1 LLIYNDDSDNMAR
14 PFFGRFPPPL
24 FANCI
29 PVRKAMQT
37 KSALRFS
44 IFMFL
49 LCSMTCVKVRR
60 AAPRGRFAMV
70 AQLTTFAFHGV
81 EARPVKVQVQLSGG
95 ANNFAIVGLPD
106 KAISE
111 ARDRVHAALMAI
123 GLGLPPK
130 KVTVNLAPADLP
142 KEGGHFDL
150 PIALGLMM
158 ETGAAPRDAAD
169 GFAVIGE
176 LGLDGSIAPV
186 TGALPAAI
194 AANARELGLI
204 CPAAN
209 GAEAAWAS
217 AELEIL
223 APSSLIQLINHF
235 KGTQVLSPPQP
246 GALET
251 RPDPPDLKDVKG
263 QETAKRALEAAAA
276 GGHNLLMVG
285 PPGAGKSMLA
295 KRLPGLLPPLTPEEM
310 LEISMV
316 QSMAGLLEE
325 GRLTAA
331 RPFRAPHHSASMAA
345 MVGGGIR
352 AKPGEASLAHHGVLF
367 LDELPEFAPQVLDS
381 LRQPMETGDVLIARA
396 NFHVRYPARF
406 QLVAAMNPCRCGH
419 GKASG
424 RACGKGP
431 NCEAIYQSRVSGPML
446 DRMDI
451 AIELA
456 PVAPADLSVP
466 GSGEASA
473 AVAHRVAEARACQ
486 VERAKAETGAAA
498 VNAALP
504 DAALERIA
512 APDAEGQSLLNRA
525 AETLGFSAR
534 GYHRILRVARTLADL
549 EGETGVRR
557 RHIAEAVSY
566 RRRDGAP
573 AATQEVAFHR

>member
-1 LLIYNDDSDNMAR
+1 
-14 PFFGRFPPPL
+14 
-24 FANCI
+24 
-29 PVRKAMQT
+29 
-37 KSALRFS
+37 
-44 IFMFL
+44 
-49 LCSMTCVKVRR
+49 
-60 AAPRGRFAMV
+60 MV

-81 EARPVKVQVQLSGG
+81 EARAVTVQVQIAGG
-95 ANNFAIVGLPD
+95 ANHFAIVGLPD

-111 ARDRVHAALMAI
+111 ARERVQSALCAI

-130 KVTVNLAPADLP
+130 RVTVNLAPADLP

-150 PIALGLMM
+150 AIALGLLI
-158 ETGAAPRDAAD
+158 EVGACPRDAAD

-176 LGLDGSIAPV
+176 LGLDGSIASV
-186 TGALPAAI
+186 AGALPAAI
-194 AANARELGLI
+194 AANARGLGLI
-204 CPAAN
+204 CPAAC
-209 GAEAAWAS
+209 GPEAAWAGADIS
-217 AELEIL
+217 IL
-223 APSSLIQLINHF
+223 APKSLIQLVNHF
-235 KGTQVLSPPQP
+235 KGAQVLSPPSP
-246 GALET
+246 GAVEMQIAA
-251 RPDPPDLKDVKG
+251 PDLKDVKG
-263 QETAKRALEAAAA
+263 QESAKRALEAAAA
-276 GGHNLLMVG
+276 GGHNLLMIG

-316 QSMAGLLEE
+316 QSMAGLLEG
-325 GRLTAA
+325 GRLTRA

-345 MVGGGIR
+345 MVGGGMR

-396 NFHVRYPARF
+396 NYHVRYPARF

-424 RACGKGP
+424 RACGRGP
-431 NCEAIYQSRVSGPML
+431 NCESAYQARVSGPML

-456 PVAPADLSVP
+456 PVMPSDLAAPAA
-466 GSGEASA
+466 GESSA
-473 AVAHRVAEARACQ
+473 IVAARIAAARAVQ
-486 VERAKAETGAAA
+486 NERAAREGEGAS
-498 VNAALP
+498 VNASLP
-504 DAALERIA
+504 DSALERIA
-512 APDAEGQSLLNRA
+512 APDAEGAALLTRA

-549 EGETGVRR
+549 EGTDAVRR

-573 AATQEVAFHR
+573 APLSTISPIAQTTG